1 MTRREFQR
9 KLDQASKIVESWP
22 EWKKNTLKDS
32 FRSRNT
38 TPRDE
43 VVLHADTTTD
53 QKRSKK

>member
-43 VVLHADTTTD
+43 VVLHADTATD